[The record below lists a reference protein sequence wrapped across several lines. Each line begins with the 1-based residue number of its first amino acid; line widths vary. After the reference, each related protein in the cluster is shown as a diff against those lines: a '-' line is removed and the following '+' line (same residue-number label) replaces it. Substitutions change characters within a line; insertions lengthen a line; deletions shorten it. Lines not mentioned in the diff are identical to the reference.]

1 MADNT
6 EALRSGPMGALLF
19 RLSLPAALG
28 MAVQASYGLVDAFF
42 VGQGVG
48 PAGIAAVSMTFPLQM
63 IIMAVA
69 QAGGVG
75 GASVISRSLG
85 AGRRKRAE
93 KTAGTVFFVT
103 WVAGLLLSVLW
114 ILMAPFLLRLIGTSG
129 DILPLAEEYAAVL
142 FLGAPFFAFSITANN
157 FVRAEGNASFAMMT
171 MIISAGINT
180 LLDPLFILGF
190 GWGVRGAAWAT
201 VLSQGATALWL
212 GWYYLAGRSLV
223 VFRWKHFRFRASIL
237 AECLSVGAAAF
248 ARQGAA
254 SLSLLAVNLAL
265 ASTGGDDAVAA
276 YGIVNRVLLF
286 AVMPVFGMVQGL
298 LPVVGFNYGAKQYC
312 RVVSALRISIGA
324 STILCTA
331 GAVLFLTVPEE
342 IAGLFTSS
350 PGVTALGAD
359 AARMLAL
366 GMPLTG
372 FQIMASGLFQAIGK
386 ARPSF
391 ALSLLRQVIFL
402 IPLVMVLAPVFGTA
416 GVWGSFPAADLSAAL
431 VTWLMYRNEMRR
443 LRQSCGSG
451 AEDSSPGTAGS

>member
-19 RLSLPAALG
+19 RLYLPAALG
-28 MAVQASYGLVDAFF
+28 MAVQASYSLVDAFF

-48 PAGIAAVSMTFPLQM
+48 PAGITAVSMTFPLQM

-93 KTAGTVFFVT
+93 KTAGTVFFAT
-103 WVAGLLLSVLW
+103 WAAGLLLSVLW
-114 ILMAPFLLRLIGTSG
+114 ILLAPFLLRLIGTSG

-201 VLSQGATALWL
+201 VISQGATALGL

-223 VFRWKHFRFRASIL
+223 AFRWKHFRFRASIL
-237 AECLSVGAAAF
+237 AECISVGAAAF

-265 ASTGGDDAVAA
+265 VSTGGDDAVAA

-286 AVMPVFGMVQGL
+286 AVMPVFGIVQGL
-298 LPVVGFNYGAKQYC
+298 LPVVGFNYGAKQHC

-324 STILCTA
+324 STVLCAA

-342 IAGLFTSS
+342 ITGLFTSS
-350 PGVTALGAD
+350 P
-359 AARMLAL
+359 R
-366 GMPLTG
+366 
-372 FQIMASGLFQAIGK
+372 S
-386 ARPSF
+386 RPS
-391 ALSLLRQVIFL
+391 
-402 IPLVMVLAPVFGTA
+402 APTQPGCSPSNA
-416 GVWGSFPAADLSAAL
+416 PHGLPDHGVGSFPGHRQGPPLLRPLPAPPGHFSHPPGDGPR
-431 VTWLMYRNEMRR
+431 TR
-443 LRQSCGSG
+443 LRHGGGVGFLSRGG
-451 AEDSSPGTAGS
+451 PLRRPGDMASVPERNAPPPAKLRKRR